1 MPRRSVQ
8 LGIGI
13 ALAGWA
19 AACQVSPG
27 SEATKASGTAT
38 PLEPLANHSPG
49 PLPHYPR
56 AEIAAGL
63 RFALTPDGSYAPA
76 GADGC
81 QIPTTGNQKLLV
93 LPVIVNDYAS
103 PPAER
108 NTAAKLSDFLFGTPT
123 GRQTVANYFLQASR
137 GASLGALRWSGDVM
151 EWRTI
156 DHSNTASSQTN
167 GSELMLGSDPLVR
180 EALQAFDADLDYGK
194 YDSNGDGCIDWL
206 MVVHSGP
213 DQGETYNERDIRSHF
228 EFYGPAARD
237 SFDGRQVW
245 GSVVVSAWSPIGT
258 YVHELGHALGL
269 PDLYSYGPPNKSI
282 VGTWSVMD
290 MGMWAGP
297 NQHKGEWPTG
307 IDPYGLLLLGWASP
321 QVVTT
326 TMAAIPIANPTTTA
340 PTVVKVPLASLGS
353 PPAEHYLLVESRLN
367 SSGRGAAGT
376 SCASGSGF
384 IDDCE
389 TASGVLVWEVDEGGT
404 NAFGALRQLVTVADA
419 YPGEEVK
426 GIAPEALLADAPY
439 QPAYL
444 ANSAANAG
452 ASSRYERRGVRIDVN
467 KPITNGYEVSVAVD
481 SNTRAELKAQWI
493 RVTPDP
499 HSVGQTMTVD
509 VQVVNVGGV
518 ATQNAAVAIAPMA
531 SGAWTEPLSQLLGTA
546 GVLAPGETAT
556 IEWSA
561 PLAVPGQIDLY
572 ATVSASNAAT
582 VLLHD
587 KAYAGGKIS
596 QFDIAT
602 QVNMGDFI
610 DAHLTQAWD
619 FELAACVR
627 TLDPSYLPLAITDI
641 HTACNAAAAPAACA
655 ACQLYN
661 YQRSAPFPTVDPTAK
676 RYCWVSGGYGPCR
689 GEITKVWTGDFMGDG
704 RKEILVLYRDN
715 TESTR
720 QSAHCATN
728 PKPSDCAD
736 IAAGFPASGVG
747 WQQLTMFSYNASTR
761 ELEKVWEAVPTLV
774 APAGLQPSVEHACM
788 YVVGKPVELGDG
800 RTSILLWNLCGGYSY
815 IVQPNDTH
823 TGFNQIPYKNGELLF
838 SADILASGADFDK
851 DKAMDFVLDQQVSY
865 TDVTRTLQLNHVDWT
880 GAKPTFK
887 PGAYIA
893 WGAGTSLFLDPYQ
906 SSFGAGT
913 VLTTYDAVHD
923 VGLMPK
929 AFLANVNQDG
939 AGQPDLV
946 YADGNGINSGRLMV
960 FDWSAAGQ
968 PEMKVIRKNWG
979 NVTTDLLPL
988 DWDGDGQNEI
998 VLTNSAENSIHVFKH
1013 VATTGE
1019 YAEIF
1024 ADSFGGYTGSMYN
1037 PSIAVADVDGN
1048 GTPDVI
1054 IGQGGHC
1061 SVPNVGS
1068 GVYVY
1073 GFGMVLRDD
1082 DRDGD
1087 GVRDATAGLGIFSVA
1102 AADLDGDG
1110 KAEIIAGSQSGDLYV
1125 LHHREADS
1133 QPPTAVEVE

>member
-1 MPRRSVQ
+1 MLRCRIQ
-8 LGIGI
+8 LAIGMS
-13 ALAGWA
+13 LAGWI
-19 AACQVSPG
+19 AACQVRPG
-27 SEATKASGTAT
+27 SEATNASGTAT
-38 PLEPLANHSPG
+38 PLDQLASHSPG
-49 PLPHYPR
+49 PMPHYPR
-56 AEIAAGL
+56 AEIAAGQ
-63 RFALTPDGSYAPA
+63 RFALTSDGSYAPS

-81 QIPTTGNQKLLV
+81 QIPTTGSQKLLV

-108 NTAAKLSDFLFGTPT
+108 NTAAKLSDFLFGTPS
-123 GRQTVANYFLQASR
+123 GRQTVTNYFLQASR
-137 GASLGALRWSGDVM
+137 GASAGALQWSGDVM

-156 DHSNTASSQTN
+156 NHSNTESSQTS
-167 GSELMLGSDPLVR
+167 GSELMLGNDPLVR
-180 EALQAFDADLDYGK
+180 EALQAFDADIDYSK

-213 DQGETYNERDIRSHF
+213 DQAQTYNEKDIRSHF

-237 SFDGRQVW
+237 SFDGRQIW
-245 GSVVVSAWSPIGT
+245 GSAVVSAWSPIGT
-258 YVHELGHALGL
+258 YIHELGHALGL

-297 NQHKGEWPTG
+297 SQHKGEWPTG

-326 TMAAIPIANPTTTA
+326 TTAAIPIANPTTTA
-340 PTVVKVPLASLGS
+340 PTVVKVPLSSLGS
-353 PPAEHYLLVESRLN
+353 PAAQHYLLIESRLN
-367 SSGRGAAGT
+367 DSGRGTTGASCGST
-376 SCASGSGF
+376 SRF

-389 TASGVLVWEVDEGGT
+389 TASGVLVWEVDEGGV

-439 QPAYL
+439 EPAT
-444 ANSAANAG
+444 NAG
-452 ASSRYERRGVRIDVN
+452 ASLRYERRGVRIDVN
-467 KPITNGYEVSVAVD
+467 KSIANGYEVSVTVD
-481 SNTRAELKAQWI
+481 SIARAELKAQWI

-499 HSVGQTMTVD
+499 HSIGQTMTVD
-509 VQVVNVGGV
+509 VRVVNVGGV
-518 ATQNAAVAIAPMA
+518 ATQNAAVGIAPIA
-531 SGAWTEPLSQLLGTA
+531 GGKWKAPLSQLLGTA

-556 IEWSA
+556 ARWSA
-561 PLAVPGQIDLY
+561 PLSLAGQIDLY
-572 ATVSASNAAT
+572 ATVSADNAAT

-587 KAYAGGKIS
+587 KAYVGGKIS

-602 QVNMGDFI
+602 QINMGDFI
-610 DAHLTQAWD
+610 DVHLTDAWD

-627 TLDPSYLPLAITDI
+627 TLNSSYLSTAPANI

-661 YQRSAPFPTVDPTAK
+661 YQRSAPFSTVDPTAK
-676 RYCWVSGGYGPCR
+676 RYCWVSGSYSPCR
-689 GEITKVWTGDFMGDG
+689 GEITKVWTGDFLGDG
-704 RKEILVLYRDN
+704 RKEILVAYRDD
-715 TESTR
+715 TERIR
-720 QSAHCATN
+720 QSIHCSSN

-761 ELEKVWEAVPTLV
+761 ALEKVWEAVPTAA

-788 YVVGKPVELGDG
+788 YVQGKPIELGDG
-800 RTSILLWNLCGGYSY
+800 SLSILLWNLCDGYSY
-815 IVQPNDTH
+815 IVQPNATH
-823 TGFNQIPYKNGELLF
+823 TGFNQIAYKNGELLF

-851 DKAMDFVLDQQVSY
+851 DTAKDFVLDQQVSP
-865 TDVTRTLQLNHVDWT
+865 TDVTRTLQLAHVDLT

-893 WGAGTSLFLDPYQ
+893 WSSGTSLFLDPYQ
-906 SSFGAGT
+906 SSFGPGT
-913 VLTTYDAVHD
+913 VLTTYDAVHY

-929 AFLANVNQDG
+929 AFFADVNQD
-939 AGQPDLV
+939 GQPDLV
-946 YADGNGINSGRLMV
+946 FADGNGINSGRLMV

-968 PEMKVIRKNWG
+968 PEMKVVRKNWG

-988 DWDGDGQNEI
+988 DWDGDGQPEI
-998 VLTNSAENSIHVFKH
+998 VLTNSAENSVHVFKH

-1024 ADSFGGYTGSMYN
+1024 TDSFGGYTGTMYN
-1037 PSIAVADVDGN
+1037 PNIAVADVDGN

-1054 IGQGGHC
+1054 VGQGGHC

-1087 GVRDATAGLGIFSVA
+1087 GVRDATAGLGIFTVA

-1133 QPPTAVEVE
+1133 QSPTAVEVE